1 MEEVISLSDL
11 MNVLKKRVSLIFISL
26 FIGLGM
32 AGIVTYFL
40 ITPMYSSRAQL
51 IVRLPQSETANV
63 NEING
68 NLQMINTYK
77 DLIKSDVVMK
87 VVRDKMQSEYNSD
100 LSIDAIKD
108 SVSVN
113 QSPNSQMFSIEV
125 KDTDPFVA
133 QNIANLTALT
143 FQERAK
149 DTLSV
154 DKINI
159 ISEAVVNTTPVS
171 PNNKLNL
178 LLGMVVGALLGIFLS
193 FVLELLDKTIK
204 EEHFIE
210 ELGFTVLGIV
220 PNMTMK
226 ELNARV
232 EHSPVQTV
240 SQTNYINTDESG
252 EEDIVS
258 RVESRKNRPRV

>member
-1 MEEVISLSDL
+1 MEEVISLSDI
-11 MNVLKKRVSLIFISL
+11 MSILKKRASLVFISL
-26 FIGLGM
+26 FIGLGI
-32 AGIVTYFL
+32 AGVVTYFL
-40 ITPMYSSRAQL
+40 VTPMYSSRAQL

-87 VVRDKMQSEYNSD
+87 VVRDKMQSEYDSN
-100 LSIDAIKD
+100 LSIDTIKN

-149 DTLSV
+149 DTLNI

-159 ISEAVVNTTPVS
+159 ISDAMANTTPIS

-178 LLGMVVGALLGIFLS
+178 ILGIVVGGLLGVFLS

-204 EEHFIE
+204 EENFIE

-220 PNMTMK
+220 PNMTIK
-226 ELNARV
+226 ELNTQV

-240 SQTNYINTDESG
+240 SQANYLNTDDDIQ
-252 EEDIVS
+252 EEVVS